1 MAQVDSAPPGQRNSS
16 THSPLDILRHH
27 YAWLA
32 GLAAVGVVLLVSLL
46 IWGTEMD
53 FPTTVSSS
61 EIQTSGGGSMTL
73 ERTVREVAS
82 ATIDDTVKRITK
94 DGSWLFDGL
103 STAVDSVLI
112 LIESGLKW
120 VPWPAIVISLAL
132 LSFAVGGWRLLGFT
146 AGALL
151 FVGFMGLWE
160 NMLDTVALVVVAVAI
175 AVVSGLPLGVLSS
188 RNQLADNLMRPVL
201 DAMQTMPSFVYLL
214 PGILFFGLGK
224 PAGIFATIIYA
235 VPPVIRLTNL
245 GIRQVPSET
254 IEAVR
259 SFGASP
265 VQILAKVQIP
275 MALPTIMA
283 GINQTT
289 LMALSMVTI
298 ASMVAAGGLG
308 DNVLRALQ
316 KNQPGNGAIA
326 GLSIVFLAIIIDRLT
341 QAVSRGRQEM
351 LRSAG

>member
-1 MAQVDSAPPGQRNSS
+1 MARIDRAAAAKGATSAYR
-16 THSPLDILRHH
+16 PLDVLRRHST
-27 YAWLA
+27 L
-32 GLAAVGVVLLVSLL
+32 LAALAMVGVVLLVSLL
-46 IWGTEMD
+46 VWGTEMG

-61 EIQTSGGGSMTL
+61 EVQTSGGGSITL
-73 ERTVREVAS
+73 DRTVREVAS
-82 ATIDDTVKRITK
+82 GAIDDAVDRITK

-112 LIESGLKW
+112 LIENVLTW
-120 VPWPAIVISLAL
+120 VPWPTVLVGLAL
-132 LSFAVGGWRLLGFT
+132 LSFAVGGWRLVGFT
-146 AGALL
+146 AVALL
-151 FVGFMGLWE
+151 FVGFMDLWE
-160 NMLDTVALVVVAVAI
+160 NMIDTIALMVVAVAI
-175 AVVSGLPLGVLSS
+175 AVVSGLPLGVLAS
-188 RNQLADNLMRPVL
+188 RSQLADNLMRPIL

-265 VQILAKVQIP
+265 LQILTKVQIP

-341 QAVSRGRQEM
+341 QAVSRRRQEV
-351 LRSAG
+351 LRSVG